1 MTPQAATAEKT
12 KVKIQRLT
20 EDDADRYEDES
31 EDDGWDGTLFE
42 TKLSRP
48 IMRNQQIVT
57 PKMTE
62 TKPLYFKAARIK
74 ERWADED
81 GKVHTYRWVGP
92 EAAHLMDL
100 IAVGVI
106 ANTPESNARSRR
118 QAVIDHERG
127 VDGNEDHGPLPHL
140 TEATPVAVKRR
151 WEKPLAGG
159 SKEAMRKELQE
170 SREGIAELRRYA
182 GAEAPG
188 SARAKYLNSPEPAPE
203 AGAEGTPE
211 GDSGSKE

>member
-1 MTPQAATAEKT
+1 MPAQAATAEKS

-20 EDDADRYEDES
+20 ADDVDRYEDEP

-42 TKLSRP
+42 ARLTRP

-62 TKPLYFKAARIK
+62 TKPLYFRAARVK
-74 ERWADED
+74 ERWVDED
-81 GKVHTYRWVGP
+81 GKVHQYRWVGP
-92 EAAHLMDL
+92 ESGHLMDL

-106 ANTPESNARSRR
+106 ANTPESNARGRR

-140 TEATPVAVKRR
+140 SEATPMAVKRR

-159 SKEAMRKELQE
+159 SKEVMRKELQE

-188 SARAKYLNSPEPAPE
+188 SARAKYLGEGEPAAE
-203 AGAEGTPE
+203 ATPE
-211 GDSGSKE
+211 GDSGPKE